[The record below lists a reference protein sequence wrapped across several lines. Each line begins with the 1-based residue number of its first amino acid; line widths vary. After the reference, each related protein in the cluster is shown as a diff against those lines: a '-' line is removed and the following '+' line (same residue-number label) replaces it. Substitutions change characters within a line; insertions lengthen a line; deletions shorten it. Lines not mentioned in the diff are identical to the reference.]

1 MSKGTDGLKALP
13 PHIRAQLRRDVCASY
28 GSLCAYCGIRVRLA
42 VGTVDHYLATA
53 LGGDNDPANLRWCCE
68 PCNNKKGGMT
78 PEEWERVKPPYR
90 PAVTRAAVRQAL
102 LTLIAQRQRALSS

>member
-1 MSKGTDGLKALP
+1 MAKGSDGLKALP
-13 PHIRAQLRRDVCASY
+13 SHVRAGLRRDVCASY
-28 GSLCAYCGIRVRLA
+28 NATCAYCGTKVRLHQ
-42 VGTVDHYLATA
+42 GTIDHYLPTA
-53 LGGDNDPANLRWCCE
+53 LGGSNETPNLRWCCR